1 MSNDYEQWK
10 WQEPGEAWKGA
21 GLYHITLTVPS
32 RDPILGTLVIPADDP
47 NQATVEVLPLGR
59 ALLNALWNLPNQH
72 PELQVLHYCLMP
84 DHLHVVLY
92 VRHSMKRGI
101 KSVVQGF
108 WQGTKQIGR
117 AYSYLTLQNSSVVP
131 TVSRTNDFRK
141 LIESK
146 AATLRNT
153 LGDRAYYLLPPVFTE
168 FPYIRP
174 MAQYRQLSATIRYLD
189 MNPVR
194 LATKRLKPGFFC
206 VQTGIEIA
214 GRTYSGVGNIHL
226 LQYSSYSP
234 VHVRSMWVRDA
245 EEHGYNQPLR
255 DYMNGYV
262 LAARQ
267 GTILVSP
274 FISKQE
280 QAVMSVLLKENLPFI
295 YLADNGFRDYYKP
308 SDALFDAVA
317 AGRVLILSPWEYD
330 PSKKHISR
338 ADCVALNS
346 MAEQICAL

>member
-10 WQEPGEAWKGA
+10 WQEPGEAWRGA

-47 NQATVEVLPLGR
+47 NQATVEVLSLGR

-131 TVSRTNDFRK
+131 TVSRGNDFRK
-141 LIESK
+141 LLETT
-146 AATLRNT
+146 APTLRQQ
-153 LGDRAYYLLPPVFTE
+153 LGDAVYYHLPPVFTE
-168 FPYIRP
+168 MPFIRP
-174 MAQYRQLSATIRYLD
+174 MAQYRQLQTAIRYID

-255 DYMNGYV
+255 NYMNGCV

-280 QAVMSVLLKENLPFI
+280 QAVMSVLLKEYLPFI

-308 SDALFDAVA
+308 SDALFNAVA
-317 AGRVLILSPWEYD
+317 AGRILILSPWEYD

-338 ADCVALNS
+338 ADCVALNT

>member
-84 DHLHVVLY
+84 DHLHAVLY

-131 TVSRTNDFRK
+131 TASRTNDFRK

-189 MNPVR
+189 MNPSR
-194 LATKRLKPGFFC
+194 LATKRFKPGFFC

-255 DYMNGYV
+255 NYMNGCV

-280 QAVMSVLLKENLPFI
+280 QAVMSVLLIENLPFI

-308 SDALFDAVA
+308 SDVLFDAVA